1 MARSYVKKK
10 SDYWNK
16 FEETNATIPHIE
28 AQLWKP
34 ETAGDP
40 FYTSSSSILAHTAK
54 ASFGGRSSAS
64 STDSTGQRVNAAALV
79 GNPDRF
85 SCIRAGLL
93 PYRYSRDCVDV
104 RDAIGLCQKAHA
116 NVAVF
121 RNAISLMAE
130 MANSDVFFEAGTKKS
145 RDLFSAWA
153 KRIKLGKVAAE
164 FFLEFYRS
172 SNVFIY
178 RIEAPIPP
186 EEFNKLTQIYAS
198 DGEVGGDNKVPV
210 RYILLNPYD
219 VVSKAATAFA
229 FGQYEKILSKYEL
242 QRLQNPQTDEDKQ
255 IAESLPKEAKDALK
269 NKSYVAD
276 GVRVQLDPKMLITS
290 FLAKQSYE
298 PFAVPF
304 GFPVLDD
311 INAKLELK
319 KMDQAILRTVE
330 NAILLI
336 TMGAKPDEGGI
347 NQANLVAMQNL
358 FKNESVGRVL
368 ISDWTT
374 KAEFIIPDLKK
385 VLGPE
390 KYATVNQDI
399 QDGLSNI
406 LVGEDK
412 FGNTQVKMKV
422 FIQKL
427 EVARKAFLEDFL
439 QPEVQRIAKN
449 LGMRK
454 YPIAKFKSI
463 NPDDPAQLWK
473 TVTRMM
479 ELGLVDAASG
489 LDAMRNGAF
498 PDPDGEEFISKQ
510 QQYVKDR
517 QLGMWNPLSP
527 VAPISPP
534 PPKLDPNVKYQIDNA
549 PTPASTTGGGKKS
562 KAKPKTMKQAGKP
575 SGNSA
580 KASISSIKEIIYA
593 TEALKVFIE
602 GSIKEKH
609 KLDSLSSNQEEVAIS
624 LMQKVAA
631 ATIQSEWESLASECI
646 NDNSRLLS
654 LNPLPEV
661 LETMEEHSLPEYE
674 AALFFH
680 SSSEAYV

>member
-1 MARSYVKKK
+1 MSRPYVKRK
-10 SDYWNK
+10 SEYWNQ
-16 FEETNATIPHIE
+16 FEEATATLPVE
-28 AQLWKP
+28 VQSWKP

-40 FYTSSSSILAHTAK
+40 FYTSSSSLMAHTAK

-85 SCIRAGLL
+85 ACIRAGLL

-130 MANSDVFFEAGTKKS
+130 MANSDIFFEGGTKKS
-145 RDLFSAWA
+145 RDLFTAWA
-153 KRIKLGKVAAE
+153 KRVKLGKVGAE
-164 FFLEFYRS
+164 FFLETYRS

-178 RIEAPIPP
+178 RIEAPISA
-186 EEFNKLTQIYAS
+186 EDFSKLTQIYAS
-198 DGEVGGDNKVPV
+198 DGEVGGDNKIPV
-210 RYILLNPYD
+210 RYIFLNPYD

-242 QRLQNPQTDEDKQ
+242 QRLQNPQTEEDKQ
-255 IAESLPKEAKDALK
+255 VAANLPQEAKDALK

-290 FLAKQSYE
+290 FMSKMTYE

-454 YPIAKFKSI
+454 YPVAKFSSI
-463 NPDDPAQLWK
+463 NPDDPTQLWK

-479 ELGLVDAASG
+479 ELGLIDAASG

-510 QQYVKDR
+510 QQYVAERKK
-517 QLGMWNPLSP
+517 GMWNPLAP
-527 VAPISPP
+527 VPTAQQAAPP
-534 PPKLDPNVKYQIDNA
+534 LDPNVKYQIDNA
-549 PTPASTTGGGKKS
+549 PAPATPAGGGKKS

-580 KASISSIKEIIYA
+580 KASITSIKEIIYA
-593 TEALKVFIE
+593 TETLKTFIE
-602 GSIKEKH
+602 NAIKEKH
-609 KLDSLSSNQEEVAIS
+609 KINILNDSQEEIAIS
-624 LMQKVAA
+624 LMQKVV
-631 ATIQSEWESLASECI
+631 ATAIQSEWESLASECI
-646 NDNSRLLS
+646 ENNSRLLS
-654 LNPLPEV
+654 LNPLEEIIEV
-661 LETMEEHSLPEYE
+661 MDEYSLPEYE

-680 SSSEAYV
+680 SSAI